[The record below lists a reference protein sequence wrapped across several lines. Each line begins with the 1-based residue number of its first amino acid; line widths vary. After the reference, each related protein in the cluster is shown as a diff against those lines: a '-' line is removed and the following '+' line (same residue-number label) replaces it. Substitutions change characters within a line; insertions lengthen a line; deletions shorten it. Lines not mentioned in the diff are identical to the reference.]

1 MDPVEEE
8 RQARRAKERA
18 QRYALLQNVPPA
30 PVWNRGRDRGGRR
43 FHMTPVHVP
52 QNLDDAILDLRRRQL
67 AQQILSEEQQ
77 QRTTQDYRAE
87 IIRVEAERQRQV
99 EKRQLEQQRV
109 AEELEVLQVARRVEP
124 APIVQIMEEWR
135 NEDVDALD
143 YERQQNRDDN
153 GDLHVDRNMQ
163 EDILRIVS
171 NIFH

>member
-1 MDPVEEE
+1 M
-8 RQARRAKERA
+8 
-18 QRYALLQNVPPA
+18 
-30 PVWNRGRDRGGRR
+30 
-43 FHMTPVHVP
+43 
-52 QNLDDAILDLRRRQL
+52 
-67 AQQILSEEQQ
+67 
-77 QRTTQDYRAE
+77 
-87 IIRVEAERQRQV
+87 EAERQRQV

-124 APIVQIMEEWR
+124 APIVQINQIMEEWR

-143 YERQQNRDDN
+143 YEEQQNRDDN

>member
-1 MDPVEEE
+1 MKLGWEATGSRVMCEGSPY
-8 RQARRAKERA
+8 K
-18 QRYALLQNVPPA
+18 NVPSA
-30 PVWNRGRDRGGRR
+30 PVWNRRRGRGGRR
-43 FHMTPVHVP
+43 FHITPVHVP
-52 QNLDDAILDLRRRQL
+52 QNLDDTILDLHRYQL

-77 QRTTQDYRAE
+77 QRTIQDYRAE
-87 IIRVEAERQRQV
+87 IIRVEAEKQRQV

-124 APIVQIMEEWR
+124 APIVQINQIMEEWR

-143 YERQQNRDDN
+143 YEGQQSRDNN
-153 GDLHVDRNMQ
+153 GDLHVDRNIQ